1 LVLYLRPTHSPRSFL
16 ENGGLE
22 PINAKSVRYTA
33 KAVAGDTAVDMYLR
47 ITEAVPTGNGDLLT
61 TIASYPQASAE
72 DQNSIALAE
81 NALTS
86 YE

>member
-1 LVLYLRPTHSPRSFL
+1 
-16 ENGGLE
+16 
-22 PINAKSVRYTA
+22 
-33 KAVAGDTAVDMYLR
+33 MYLR